1 LARRY
6 DVRIYNGRLFTPLPG
21 LRRIRNARDLSV
33 RELAKE
39 ASVGYV
45 NILRIENEQ
54 QKATMSSFEKLAIA
68 LKVESLEELLLD
80 DESFERLAESRGEL
94 LTT

>member
-1 LARRY
+1 MARRY

-45 NILRIENEQ
+45 SILRIENEQ
-54 QKATMSSFEKLAIA
+54 QKATMSSFGKLAIA
-68 LKVESLEELLLD
+68 LKVESLEELLRED
-80 DESFERLAESRGEL
+80 VGDRSHAEQEGAL
-94 LTT
+94 VAT